1 MTETLYLLATIAGE
15 RVAFDAAA
23 VDSVVEAE
31 AVTPVPRV
39 ATHVAGLSALRSRV
53 LTIIDCLAALGLPAR
68 PDERAGEL
76 IVVTVDGHLY
86 GLAVDRVDDAVPLAP
101 PSPVAGAALAP
112 GWARA
117 ARGLVE
123 HDGQVLLVID
133 PAALVAGPA
142 AAIAA

>member
-1 MTETLYLLATIAGE
+1 MNDTLYLLATIAGE

-39 ATHVAGLSALRSRV
+39 AAHVAGLSALRSRV
-53 LTIIDCLAALGLPAR
+53 LTIIDCLAALGLDASPR
-68 PDERAGEL
+68 EGAGEL

-86 GLAVDRVDDAVPLAP
+86 GLAVDRVDDAVPLGAP
-101 PSPVAGAALAP
+101 SSVAGVALAP

-123 HDGQVLLVID
+123 HEGRVLLLVD
-133 PAALVAGPA
+133 PAALVAGPPTA
-142 AAIAA
+142 AAA